1 MRRPERLAE
10 SLREEIAEIVGFELD
25 DPRLLDVTV
34 TAVEV
39 SDDLRD
45 AKVFVLVGGSDE
57 DKKKAL
63 QALQRAAYFV
73 RQQVALSLS
82 LRHAPQLHFARD
94 TVEENAS
101 RVGELLQTIEGEK
114 NVERKEVN
122 DE

>member
-25 DPRLLDVTV
+25 DPRLEAATV

-45 AKVFVLVGGSDE
+45 AKVFVLVDGTDE
-57 DKKKAL
+57 EKKKAMH
-63 QALQRAAYFV
+63 ALQGAAYFV

-94 TVEENAS
+94 TVEENAA
-101 RVGELLQTIEGEK
+101 RVGELLQTIEGEQK
-114 NVERKEVN
+114 SEEVD